1 MSYSI
6 EIMDENQLH
15 CLGYFI
21 MEISGE
27 SDTVKKLKQLLLL
40 VLFDV

>member
-6 EIMDENQLH
+6 EIMGENQSC

-27 SDTVKKLKQLLLL
+27 SDIFLKMEQLLLL